1 MYVKIILLAPPH
13 TRPLVVKQFAHLSW
27 DFEVEDH
34 VKVPISMTKCPNKM
48 SKRIHLIYVDC
59 LLPIY
64 LLLQGG
70 QSCKGG
76 GLCST
81 IPLGEVDGR
90 ISQKPSSHLSTK
102 TRGPF

>member
-1 MYVKIILLAPPH
+1 MI
-13 TRPLVVKQFAHLSW
+13 
-27 DFEVEDH
+27 FEVTIPCVCKDNPLGPATHQASCCEAICTPELGFEVEEDH
-34 VKVPISMTKCPNKM
+34 VKVPIAMTKCPNKM
-48 SKRIHLIYVDC
+48 SKRINLIYVDC

-81 IPLGEVDGR
+81 SPLEEVDG
-90 ISQKPSSHLSTK
+90 S
-102 TRGPF
+102 